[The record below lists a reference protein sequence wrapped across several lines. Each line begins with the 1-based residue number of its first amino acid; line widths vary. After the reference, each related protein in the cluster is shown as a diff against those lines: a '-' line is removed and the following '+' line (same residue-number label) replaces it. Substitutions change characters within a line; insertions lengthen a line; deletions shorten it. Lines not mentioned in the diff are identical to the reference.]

1 LSDLWDEWG
10 GEARAEVQRKETGDR
25 QAVVPEY
32 IDVDVEESPCKE
44 GGSGIVGVLTGNI
57 AAVPELVGVVDG
69 NLTVGNEVVNLG
81 VGHELLDDKLID
93 DDVLLE
99 CSVSRFVDFEDWD
112 AVDESILHE

>member
-1 LSDLWDEWG
+1 M
-10 GEARAEVQRKETGDR
+10 
-25 QAVVPEY
+25 
-32 IDVDVEESPCKE
+32 I
-44 GGSGIVGVLTGNI
+44 I

-93 DDVLLE
+93 DDVLLKSTNRE
-99 CSVSRFVDFEDWD
+99 TEHSEDRD